1 MAAVTARAT
10 GVVMSPRKDP
20 YYEPLRRTGL
30 SLGAG
35 CLLIAA
41 GVAVIVLGVFPAM
54 TRYGVAI
61 VSMLAGVILIGNEI
75 LRLRKRPDR
84 LQLLWT
90 ALLDGILAAAIVLA
104 AAPIALFVRGLF
116 DLFLHSKIQS
126 GADWI
131 AYGFAFT
138 GLFLGAI
145 FFAYAV
151 KYYLSTVIV
160 LLTTLAAGGR
170 KVNGNG
176 KNGNGK
182 DHAAGLG
189 RINGNGNGNG
199 NGYHID
205 LGYHPFVSVH
215 VAAYNEK
222 RVIERLLTALSQL
235 EYPAYEVVLVDD
247 STDDSNLILDRWKNQ
262 PGFKILHRNSRQ
274 GFKGG
279 ALNEALKVMNPGTE
293 YVVVFDADSVPFP
306 DSIDRFLPHFY
317 QVNGKNG
324 NGNTNANGDSG
335 PNADGDAQSDEEI
348 RRREGVAA
356 VQSYQWHVL
365 NKSESWLTEAVRA
378 EYAGSYMIERPFQDA
393 VGSLKMVA
401 GTAYMIRADLL
412 REVGWGTSLTED
424 WELTLKLYARG
435 YKVVYTPWAETP
447 AECVSTFS
455 RLARQRMRWAEGHTH
470 NVRKWFLPIM
480 LSPFVS
486 PLEKLEFVFD
496 TTYYLQAFLFV
507 VGSLSWLVAEI
518 IFHAHVPGWTATL
531 GWALL
536 FSNIFA
542 LPLMNLG
549 GLILEDAPIRDL
561 QGVLGALVLSFALV
575 PFQGW
580 AAMKGLLRKNEGPWF
595 RTPKTG
601 HITDEV
607 HHLRRL
613 QLLRRWLLGHRAD
626 VGKTPSA
633 PAGPSGSSAAHIR
646 RRRRNKR
653 LGWVVMS
660 GLALIFGGL
669 AWVSTMVPVVEAAGN
684 PLYLHGTGTAP
695 GCTPGAMNPTVGAR
709 SPACGIND
717 AVGVF
722 SFTSLPAQTV
732 AAGVWSFTMYWS
744 PTGLIPLSHI
754 LLSVGVAL
762 GPSCAGFV
770 ATIPN
775 AGTTWTTTYG
785 ALGANTTSPFT
796 VSTSGSQAPLV
807 IPAGGSLC
815 LRADISQEIDDL
827 PMLYDG
833 PAGVAD
839 TRLIPPTTVV
849 PESVLGLLGVALV
862 IPLVTGRR
870 RVLSFLGL
878 RR

>member
-1 MAAVTARAT
+1 
-10 GVVMSPRKDP
+10 MSPGKDP
-20 YYEPLRRTGL
+20 YDESLHRTGL
-30 SLGAG
+30 GLGAG
-35 CLLIAA
+35 CLLVAA
-41 GVAVIVLGVFPAM
+41 GVAVIVLDLFPLV

-61 VSMLAGVILIGNEI
+61 TLIFAGLILIGNEI

-84 LQLLWT
+84 GQLLWT
-90 ALLDGILAAAIVLA
+90 ALLDAILVAAILLA
-104 AAPIALFVRGLF
+104 IAPFAALGRGF
-116 DLFLHSKIQS
+116 ADLVAQSKIQS
-126 GADWI
+126 GGDWV

-138 GLFLGAI
+138 GLFLGAV

-160 LLTTLAAGGR
+160 LITTLAFGRGGSNGH
-170 KVNGNG
+170 NGNG
-176 KNGNGK
+176 NGNGGQ
-182 DHAAGLG
+182 HSGLN
-189 RINGNGNGNG
+189 RIGNGNG
-199 NGYHID
+199 NGYHVD

-235 EYPAYEVVLVDD
+235 DYPEYEVIVVDD
-247 STDDSNLILDRWKNQ
+247 STDDSMLILNRWKDR
-262 PGFKILHRNSRQ
+262 PRFKILHRNSRQ

-279 ALNEALKVMNPGTE
+279 ALSEALNVTDPRTE
-293 YVVVFDADSVPFP
+293 YVVIFDADSVPFP

-317 QVNGKNG
+317 HAAGKNG
-324 NGNTNANGDSG
+324 NGNGNGHSDLHSDSQTE
-335 PNADGDAQSDEEI
+335 DGGVTK
-348 RRREGVAA
+348 RRESVAA

-470 NVRKWFLPIM
+470 NVRKWFVPIM
-480 LSPFVS
+480 LSPFVTT
-486 PLEKLEFVFD
+486 LEKVEFLFD
-496 TTYYLQAFLFV
+496 TTYYLQAGLFI
-507 VGSLSWLVAEI
+507 VGTLAWLMSEI
-518 IFHAHVPGWTATL
+518 VFHTHVPGWTAAL

-549 GLILEDAPIRDL
+549 GLILEEAPARDL

-580 AAMKGLLRKNEGPWF
+580 AAMKGLLSKHEGPWF

-613 QLLRRWLLGHRAD
+613 HMLRRWLLGHRAR
-626 VGKTPSA
+626 VGEGQRSPGRQ
-633 PAGPSGSSAAHIR
+633 PGSPVAHIR
-646 RRRRNKR
+646 ARHNKR
-653 LGWVVMS
+653 LGWVVVTVI
-660 GLALIFGGL
+660 ALTFGGL
-669 AWVSTMVPVVEAAGN
+669 AWAATAVPVVDAAGN
-684 PLYLHGTGTAP
+684 PLYLHGSGVAPCAPSTMDQAIGVRAAPCLVTSTGNPTTGTWTFA
-695 GCTPGAMNPTVGAR
+695 N
-709 SPACGIND
+709 
-717 AVGVF
+717 
-722 SFTSLPAQTV
+722 LPAQTIS
-732 AAGVWSFTMYWS
+732 AGVWSFTMDWAGGATD
-744 PTGLIPLSHI
+744 TGSVSV
-754 LLSVGVAL
+754 SVGTAAA
-762 GPSCAGFV
+762 GCAGFV

-775 AGTTWTTTYG
+775 GGTTWTTTFG
-785 ALGANTTSPFT
+785 AGTPNTTSPLS
-796 VSTSGSQAPLV
+796 VNTSASQAALV
-807 IPAGGSLC
+807 IAAGRSLC
-815 LRADISQEIDDL
+815 LRVVVTQTNGSQIS
-827 PMLYDG
+827 MLYDG
-833 PAGVAD
+833 TAGIAD
-839 TRLIPPTTVV
+839 TRLIPPSTVV
-849 PESVLGLLGVALV
+849 PESLLGLLGLALV
-862 IPLVTGRR
+862 IPVVTNRR
-870 RVLSFLGL
+870 RLASML
-878 RR
+878 RLVR

>member
-1 MAAVTARAT
+1 L
-10 GVVMSPRKDP
+10 VVASGRGPNGDD
-20 YYEPLRRTGL
+20 EPLHRA
-30 SLGAG
+30 SLALGG
-35 CLLIAA
+35 GSLLVAA
-41 GVAVIVLGVFPAM
+41 GVAILVLGLFPTPVRNGLVVGTIFAGLVVLGV
-54 TRYGVAI
+54 
-61 VSMLAGVILIGNEI
+61 EI
-75 LRLRKRPDR
+75 RRLRRRPDR
-84 LQLLWT
+84 GQLLWT
-90 ALLDGILAAAIVLA
+90 AVLDAILAVAIVLA
-104 AAPIALFVRGLF
+104 ITPIVALVRGLF
-116 DLFLHSKIQS
+116 ELFLQKQIQS
-126 GADWI
+126 GGDWV
-131 AYGFAFT
+131 AFGFAFT

-151 KYYLSTVIV
+151 KYYLSTGIV
-160 LLTTLAAGGR
+160 LLTSLATGGR
-170 KVNGNG
+170 GGNGDGNGHNGNG
-176 KNGNGK
+176 KQHFAGLVRINTSGNG
-182 DHAAGLG
+182 D
-189 RINGNGNGNG
+189 
-199 NGYHID
+199 GYQVD

-222 RVIERLLTALSQL
+222 RVIERLLIALDQL
-235 EYPAYEVVLVDD
+235 DYPEYEVVVVDD
-247 STDDSNLILDRWKNQ
+247 STDDSGLILERWKDKRR
-262 PGFKILHRNSRQ
+262 FKILHRNSRT

-279 ALNEALKVMNPGTE
+279 ALNEALRVTDPRAE
-293 YVVVFDADSVPFP
+293 YVVVFDADSVPFS

-317 QVNGKNG
+317 SPNG
-324 NGNTNANGDSG
+324 NGNGK
-335 PNADGDAQSDEEI
+335 
-348 RRREGVAA
+348 REGEGEIKRRDEVAA

-378 EYAGSYMIERPFQDA
+378 EYAGSYMVERPFQDA

-435 YKVVYTPWAETP
+435 YKVAYTPWAETP
-447 AECVSTFS
+447 AECVSTFT

-470 NVRKWFLPIM
+470 NVRKWFWPIM
-480 LSPFVS
+480 LSPFIS
-486 PLEKLEFVFD
+486 PLEKVEFLFD

-507 VGSLSWLVAEI
+507 IGSLSWLTAEVV
-518 IFHAHVPGWTATL
+518 FHTHVPGWTAAL

-536 FSNIFA
+536 FSNILA

-549 GLILEDAPIRDL
+549 GLVLEDAPKRDL

-580 AAMKGLLRKNEGPWF
+580 AAMKGLLRKKEGPWF

-601 HITDEV
+601 RITDEV

-613 QLLRRWLLGHRAD
+613 DLLRRWLLGHRAD
-626 VGKTPSA
+626 VGKSRKSTS
-633 PAGPSGSSAAHIR
+633 GPSGPSTAQFSAGGH
-646 RRRRNKR
+646 NKW
-653 LGWVVMS
+653 LGWAVVS
-660 GLALIFGGL
+660 GIVLIFAAL
-669 AWVSTMVPVVEAAGN
+669 AWVATSAPVVEAAGS

-695 GCTPGAMNPTVGAR
+695 GCVPGAMNPTIGAR
-709 SPACGIND
+709 ATPCRFND
-717 AVGVF
+717 AVAVF
-722 SFTSLPAQTV
+722 AFTNLPAQTV
-732 AAGVWSFTMYWS
+732 AAGIWSFTMYWT
-744 PTGLIPLSHI
+744 PAGPVHLSHI
-754 LLSVGVAL
+754 TLSVGVVA

-775 AGTTWTTTYG
+775 GGTTWTTTF
-785 ALGANTTSPFT
+785 GANGVHTTSPFT
-796 VSTSGSQAPLV
+796 VSTSASQRALV

-815 LRADISQEIDDL
+815 LRTDISQEDDDE

-849 PESVLGLLGVALV
+849 PESVLGLLGVALFV
-862 IPLVTGRR
+862 PVVTRR
-870 RVLSFLGL
+870 RNVLTFLRA